1 MSVCGALL
9 LPSDHSTQKNLE
21 CQQLSPLEREFR
33 QLDECRSWSLF
44 YERIQ
49 NLASV
54 ESCQLTLSAANEVGN
69 RWKNRYRDIIPYDE
83 TRVLLK
89 SESTGDYINANF
101 VKVKEVP
108 SRRYILTQGPLLQ
121 TAGHF
126 WQMVVEQKCPVII
139 MLNRFT
145 EKGALKCFN
154 YFPDHAATLNFP
166 DANCSVTC
174 VLEENKGLYTLRT
187 LEVVNVLTNLTHEVL
202 HFHYTRWP
210 DFGVPEYSSS
220 MLNLLWDVR
229 RTGALDDP
237 DRPGIV
243 HCSAGVG
250 RSGTFVL
257 MDIALSMIEKQN
269 SMEGVNLPQLLIQ
282 LRQCRMGIIQTAQ
295 QLRYCYLA
303 VIEGG
308 KILLSTPPEE
318 RAALVFSEHN
328 HISADENGES
338 DSDDEISSEE
348 EDVESNHVEA
358 TEVDIQDDKRK
369 IIRHLRMCA
378 AKRGVA
384 LHPNYLCSLNSSS
397 SASTDEEDE
406 VEIRE
411 LFNQS
416 CRKPNR
422 YHHFLNQNHFPPLPI
437 EVEEVQGGEIEESI
451 VMSHNSLPVQSN
463 ESNQLEEDAL
473 HQPLPVI
480 VVPGVNAP
488 SSLAT
493 QAEPSVEGKEEGK
506 KEAGEAKAEE
516 LEKLELIRQLR
527 EARLARQA
535 QTRARLAEITARMA
549 EKNMLRHRWL
559 PERIAQPLRTFFT
572 RTGFFS
578 NLTEAVLFVLGI
590 FSFLAAVSLGL
601 WWRHRS

>member
-1 MSVCGALL
+1 MSVCGAVL
-9 LPSDHSTQKNLE
+9 LPSDHGTQTNLE
-21 CQQLSPLEREFR
+21 CQELSPLEREFR
-33 QLDECRSWSLF
+33 QVDECCSWSLF
-44 YERIQ
+44 YEHIQ

-54 ESCQLTLSAANEVGN
+54 ESCKLTLSAANEVEN

-83 TRVLLK
+83 TRVLLE

-126 WQMVVEQKCPVII
+126 WQMVWEQNCPIII

-145 EKGALKCFN
+145 EKGTLKCFN
-154 YFPDHAATLNFP
+154 YFPNHTETLNFP

-174 VLEENKGLYTLRT
+174 ISEEKKGLYTLRT
-187 LEVVNVLTNLTHEVL
+187 LEVVNILTNVTHEVL

-257 MDIALSMIEKQN
+257 IDIALAMIEKQN
-269 SMEGVNLPQLLIQ
+269 SMKGVDLPQLLVQ

-295 QLRYCYLA
+295 QLRYCYTA
-303 VIEGG
+303 VIDGG
-308 KILLSTPPEE
+308 KIILSTLPEE

-328 HISADENGES
+328 QLSADEDCES
-338 DSDDEISSEE
+338 DSDDKIDSEE
-348 EDVESNHVEA
+348 EDVQINDVE
-358 TEVDIQDDKRK
+358 TTDMDIQDDERK
-369 IIRHLRMCA
+369 ILRHLRMCA
-378 AKRGVA
+378 AKRGVT
-384 LHPNYLCSLNSSS
+384 LHPNYLGSLNSSS
-397 SASTDEEDE
+397 SASTDEENE
-406 VEIRE
+406 VEIKG
-411 LFNQS
+411 LFNQN
-416 CRKPNR
+416 CRKSSC
-422 YHHFLNQNHFPPLPI
+422 YHHSLTQNHYTSPPI
-437 EVEEVQGGEIEESI
+437 EVEEVQAGEIGESI
-451 VMSHNSLPVQSN
+451 VMSHSPPPVQSN
-463 ESNQLEEDAL
+463 ESDRPEEDAL
-473 HQPLPVI
+473 QHSPGL
-480 VVPGVNAP
+480 VVPDVNAP

-493 QAEPSVEGKEEGK
+493 QDEPLAEDEEERKKVVGNEEEVEQR
-506 KEAGEAKAEE
+506 
-516 LEKLELIRQLR
+516 EKLELIRQLR
-527 EARLARQA
+527 EARLARQT
-535 QTRARLAEITARMA
+535 QTRTRLAEITARMA

-572 RTGFFS
+572 RTGFFN
-578 NLTEAVLFVLGI
+578 NLTEAILFVLGI
-590 FSFLAAVSLGL
+590 FSLLVAVSLGL